1 MARQGRAV
9 GRAIAS
15 IDPDAWVRIEYS
27 QAVLDT
33 DTGELVSAAEV
44 AEVPYVAFTHTAPHC
59 RDG

>member
-15 IDPDAWVRIEYS
+15 IDPDAWVRIEYR

-44 AEVPYVAFTHTAPHC
+44 A
-59 RDG
+59 